1 MEISKFEEIEVV
13 RDFSREARDTSERE
27 KCSRVVIALSRS
39 NLVKCWVWKEKRR
52 AFRLC
57 VPTPKTGPQWLN
69 RLRKNAKNVSS
80 GAKAH

>member
-52 AFRLC
+52 AFRVC
-57 VPTPKTGPQWLN
+57 VPTPQN
-69 RLRKNAKNVSS
+69 RPSVAEQAAEKCQECFLR
-80 GAKAH
+80 G